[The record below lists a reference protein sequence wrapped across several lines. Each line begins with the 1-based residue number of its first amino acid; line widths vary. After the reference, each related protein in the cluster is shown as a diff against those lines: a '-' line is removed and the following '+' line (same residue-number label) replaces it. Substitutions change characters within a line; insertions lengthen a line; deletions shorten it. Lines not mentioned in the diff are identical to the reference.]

1 MMRRYRFLFPAVFL
15 ISLAVSFGAA
25 AQTLVERVETE
36 LVLAA
41 GDALPP
47 HATVSVSQMTP
58 VRGDVRTIEITR
70 YDPMSG
76 HFDARIGNGRVQ
88 KTISGRAQARARVYA
103 PIRTIPS
110 GERFDEADFA
120 LVSAP
125 LSHLPKDAVLD
136 LEAIAGME
144 ARRSLA
150 AARPLSASWFGMPI
164 VVRRNAVVTISFE
177 DPYITLTARG
187 RALDDGAEGE
197 TVRVMHLDN
206 TSIVE
211 GVVEGPKRVIVQ

>member
-1 MMRRYRFLFPAVFL
+1 MMRFFGRQFLAVFVM
-15 ISLAVSFGAA
+15 SLAVPFGAA
-25 AQTLVERVETE
+25 AQSLVERIETE
-36 LVLAA
+36 LALTA

-70 YDPMSG
+70 YDPMTG
-76 HFDARIGNGRVQ
+76 HFDARIGNGRVN

-103 PIRTIPS
+103 PILTIPS
-110 GERFDEADFA
+110 GERFDKADFA
-120 LVSAP
+120 LISAP

-136 LEAIAGME
+136 LETISGME

-150 AARPLSASWFGMPI
+150 ATRPLSASWFGMPI

-177 DPYITLTARG
+177 DPFITLTARG

-197 TVRVMHLDN
+197 IVRVMHLDN
-206 TSIVE
+206 TSIIE
-211 GVVEGPKRVIVQ
+211 GVVDGPKRVIVQ